1 MTADPSALAAQEL
14 ERLAVFPLPRVVL
27 FPGATLPLHLFE
39 PRYRAMMEDCVRE
52 GRMAMAVAMLAP
64 GWEDDYEGRPP
75 IHAVAGVGRIGEHR
89 RRSDGRWDLILVG
102 ALRARLTELPAQG
115 RAYRMARAEPLADR
129 VPHPDAVE
137 RLKPG
142 LLATAAS
149 IASLV
154 RESHPEFELGL
165 DASMPASALA
175 DRLADQLVADPGRR
189 QQILEAADVKVRM
202 ALVSDALVELLAQLR
217 ARGAGGALH

>member
-1 MTADPSALAAQEL
+1 M
-14 ERLAVFPLPRVVL
+14 
-27 FPGATLPLHLFE
+27 
-39 PRYRAMMEDCVRE
+39 
-52 GRMAMAVAMLAP
+52 
-64 GWEDDYEGRPP
+64 
-75 IHAVAGVGRIGEHR
+75 
-89 RRSDGRWDLILVG
+89 
-102 ALRARLTELPAQG
+102 
-115 RAYRMARAEPLADR
+115 
-129 VPHPDAVE
+129 
-137 RLKPG
+137 
-142 LLATAAS
+142 
-149 IASLV
+149 